1 MAVVDIYTTL
11 GDTRTGNTTPSD
23 GLGMIVARANAAT
36 GTGGAKF
43 DLDTAYLLTSVA
55 DLTAMG
61 VTASNNPELMF
72 HVNEYYAKAGSGSRV
87 WVVGYSLDEYTTF
100 ISTKLESIISGTTAS
115 NFDLRPR
122 MVAFAMPQVADQTNV
137 FGGTA
142 EGKIPATYKTLVG
155 NLQTALNNLFQQSIR
170 MVSIFDGVI
179 CVAKG
184 KTILTADLT
193 NLENLGALN
202 APRVAYQIVT
212 STPGWNSSVG
222 RTLGM
227 LSQLSLSTSPGAVST
242 AGSASDID
250 YFVDMPA
257 DDAAISAASTP
268 VSKLVPTKCN
278 LLGQNQFLF
287 TRVRPQLAGVYYND
301 GATCNDPEM
310 ALSEISFVRVGNA
323 VCDSVERFFVKLLQ
337 ENIPTDASTG
347 AIDAGFKSGTLAQ
360 LDETELTPRINRGE
374 AQAINVD
381 FAAKDGNYNMSKAI
395 QVTVE
400 VLPLSPLRE
409 AYIETFF
416 VTTLN

>member
-11 GDTRTGNTTPSD
+11 GDTRLDNTTPSD
-23 GLGMIVARANAAT
+23 GIGMIVAPAMASS
-36 GTGGAKF
+36 GTGGAAF
-43 DLDTAYLLTSVA
+43 ALDTAYLITSVA

-61 VTASNNPELMF
+61 MTSVTGSMLLFQVE
-72 HVNEYYAKAGSGSRV
+72 EYYAKAGSGSRV
-87 WVVGYSLDEYTTF
+87 WVVGYAHAEYKTF
-100 ISTKLESIISGTTAS
+100 ISAKLESIISGTTAS

-122 MVAFAMPQVADQTNV
+122 MISFASPLPTFQDFT
-137 FGGTA
+137 GTT
-142 EGKIPATYKTLVG
+142 EGQLPATHKTLIG
-155 NLQTALNNLFQQSIR
+155 NLQTVLNNLFQQSIR
-170 MVSIFDGVI
+170 MVGIFDGVV
-179 CVAKG
+179 CVPTG
-184 KTILTADLT
+184 KTILTTDLSK
-193 NLENLGALN
+193 LENLAALK
-202 APRVAYQIVT
+202 APRVAYQVTT
-212 STPGWNSSVG
+212 STPGMSASVG

-227 LSQLSLSTSPGAVST
+227 LSSLSLATSPGAVTT
-242 AGSASDID
+242 AGPAGDID
-250 YFVDMPA
+250 YFVDVT
-257 DDAAISAASTP
+257 ASDVPQDINTP
-268 VSKLVPTKCN
+268 VSKLVPAKCN
-278 LLGQNQFLF
+278 LLGKNQYLF

>member
-11 GDTRTGNTTPSD
+11 GDTRLGNTTPSD
-23 GLGMIVARANAAT
+23 GIGMIVCSAT
-36 GTGGAKF
+36 ATNEGEINNFA
-43 DLDTAYLLTSVA
+43 LDTAYMITSVA
-55 DLTAMG
+55 DLTAKG
-61 VTASNNPELMF
+61 LTKSNNYSLVR
-72 HVNEYYAKAGSGSRV
+72 HVEEYYAKAGSGSRV
-87 WVVGYSLDEYTTF
+87 WVVGYAISEYETF
-100 ISTKLESIISGTTAS
+100 IENKLEEIILGTTSS

-122 MVAFAMPQVADQTNV
+122 MIAFGLPDVESQTG
-137 FGGTA
+137 FQGTK
-142 EGKIPATYKTLVG
+142 EGAIPAKHKTLVAD
-155 NLQTALNNLFQQSIR
+155 LQTLLNNLFGQSIR
-170 MVSIFDGVI
+170 MVGIFDGVI
-179 CVAKG
+179 CVPTG
-184 KTILTADLT
+184 KSILTMDFSS
-193 NLENLGALN
+193 LENLANLD

-212 STPGWNSSVG
+212 STPGSNSSVG

-227 LSQLSLSTSPGAVST
+227 LSQLSLATSPGAVST
-242 AGSASDID
+242 AGPAADID
-250 YFVDMPA
+250 YFMDMPSVDTGESPA
-257 DDAAISAASTP
+257 NTP
-268 VSKLVPTKCN
+268 VSKLPPAKCN

-287 TRVRPQLAGVYYND
+287 TRVRPQMAGVYYND